1 MMTINNREYHYYQS
15 YHDIGLY
22 FMMLYIKNFETGIN
36 VFQRFSEFY
45 LKQNL
50 LKNENNSNKGFDFV
64 RINDVVIE
72 IIKNISKE
80 VYDFLDVRVD
90 FVFPWIVALYTHN
103 IMDSSIVYRLFD
115 FFITHHPLSVYYLT
129 ANILIDEVL
138 KLKAKNLKNIV
149 RKNLFIKRKTK
160 TSLNIFN

>member
-1 MMTINNREYHYYQS
+1 MMTINNKEYHYYQS

-22 FMMLYIKNFETGIN
+22 FMMLYIKNIETGIN

-50 LKNENNSNKGFDFV
+50 LRSENISKQGFDFV

-72 IIKNISKE
+72 IIKNLSRE
-80 VYDFLDVRVD
+80 VYDFLEVRVD

-103 IMDSSIVYRLFD
+103 IMDSTIVYRLFD

-138 KLKAKNLKNIV
+138 KLKAKNFNNLV
-149 RKNLFIKRKTK
+149 RKITYILANRRLF
-160 TSLNIFN
+160 